1 MHRRYAERILR
12 GHGGQHAGA
21 EHAAHL
27 KRLQIRLYPRSAA
40 GIRACD
46 GQRLDECFFHL
57 VSPIAWLDD
66 LGSGLKVV

>member
-12 GHGGQHAGA
+12 GHGSQHAGA

-27 KRLQIRLYPRSAA
+27 KRLQIRLYPRPAA
-40 GIRACD
+40 GIRAGD

-57 VSPIAWLDD
+57 ASPIVWFDETVRIA
-66 LGSGLKVV
+66 V